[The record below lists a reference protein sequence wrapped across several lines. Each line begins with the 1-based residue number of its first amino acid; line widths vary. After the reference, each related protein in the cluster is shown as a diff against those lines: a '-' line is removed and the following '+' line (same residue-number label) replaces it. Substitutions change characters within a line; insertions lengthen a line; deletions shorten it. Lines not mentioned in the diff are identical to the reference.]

1 MHHELRERFDI
12 KDGGCSPATQLGKA
26 VENRFQIVF
35 IGKRALK
42 VVNPSDPMREAFL
55 LENGTSHDREVK
67 MAVGVDETR
76 HKNALA
82 KVFAFLR
89 SEVPGTAYCNDP
101 VPAEMDIA
109 VFNRRAAQ
117 GQYDACA

>member
-1 MHHELRERFDI
+1 
-12 KDGGCSPATQLGKA
+12 
-26 VENRFQIVF
+26 
-35 IGKRALK
+35 
-42 VVNPSDPMREAFL
+42 
-55 LENGTSHDREVK
+55 

-89 SEVPGTAYCNDP
+89 GEVPGTAYCNDP
-101 VPAEMDIA
+101 VPVEMDKA